1 MIVRVLLGI
10 GVIIVGFL
18 IVWKA
23 YILEEWFGANAWA
36 EDKLGQGGTNT
47 FYKLFGV
54 GVCFIGMFIA
64 TNLISDILSS
74 IAKIFVR

>member
-1 MIVRVLLGI
+1 MIFRVFLGI
-10 GVIIVGFL
+10 GVMVIGFL

-23 YILEEWFGANAWA
+23 YVMEEWFGANAWA
-36 EDKLGQGGTNT
+36 EDKLGPGGTNT
-47 FYKLFGV
+47 FYKLAGV
-54 GVCFIGMFIA
+54 GLCFLGMFIA